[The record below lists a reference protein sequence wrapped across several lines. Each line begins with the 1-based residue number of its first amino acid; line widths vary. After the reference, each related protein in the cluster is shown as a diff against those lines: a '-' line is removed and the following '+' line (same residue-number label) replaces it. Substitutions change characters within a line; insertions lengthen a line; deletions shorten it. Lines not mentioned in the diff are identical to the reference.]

1 MKHVIRFNGEE
12 LITKSEAIR
21 MLGFSQLG
29 SIDYYIKKK
38 QLDEFVIL
46 GINKKLLSKKQIESL
61 SLNKNSS
68 HA

>member
-12 LITKSEAIR
+12 LISKSEAIR

-38 QLDEFVIL
+38 QLDEFEIL

>member
-1 MKHVIRFNGEE
+1 
-12 LITKSEAIR
+12 

-38 QLDEFVIL
+38 QLDEFEIL
-46 GINKKLLSKKQIESL
+46 GLNKKLLSKKQIESL

>member
-38 QLDEFVIL
+38 QLDEFEIL

-61 SLNKNSS
+61 KTNKGYA
-68 HA
+68 H

>member
-38 QLDEFVIL
+38 QLDEFEIL

-61 SLNKNSS
+61 KTNKGYA
-68 HA
+68 HG

>member
-21 MLGFSQLG
+21 ILGFSQLG

-38 QLDEFVIL
+38 QLDEFEIL

-61 SLNKNSS
+61 KTNKGYA
-68 HA
+68 HG

>member
-38 QLDEFVIL
+38 QLDEFEIL

-61 SLNKNSS
+61 SPNKNSS
-68 HA
+68 HG

>member
-38 QLDEFVIL
+38 QLDEFEIL

-61 SLNKNSS
+61 SPYKNSS
-68 HA
+68 HG

>member
-1 MKHVIRFNGEE
+1 
-12 LITKSEAIR
+12 

-38 QLDEFVIL
+38 QLDEFEIL

-61 SLNKNSS
+61 SPNKNSS
-68 HA
+68 HG